1 MAAVTKVTLK
11 PLAEGVI
18 VNAATIGAAD
28 IMCQNIAGEDMSIS
42 NIHGYNKDSSAVEI
56 YIARVPGGASAVGTP
71 DINDIF
77 FYRSLAAKGS
87 FFLGPEDIR
96 MQLNDVYDTIVAY
109 SDTAD
114 KIHIWIN
121 GVVQP
126 DQ

>member
-1 MAAVTKVTLK
+1 MAVTVLTQK

-18 VNAATIGAAD
+18 ITGTD
-28 IMCQNIAGEDMSIS
+28 IASGNIFAQVVAGEDMTIN
-42 NIHGYNKDSSAVEI
+42 NIHGYNQHSSAVEI

-71 DINDIF
+71 DINDII

-96 MQLNDVYDTIVAY
+96 IQLNDVYDTMVAY
-109 SDTAD
+109 ASTAS
-114 KIHIWIN
+114 KIHIWAN
-121 GVVQP
+121 GYVQP